1 MDVDELDIDNLKT
14 VPVDLNKP
22 SNVVDNDAVK
32 NTEYGKLVTKI
43 NTIDTGEFVL
53 KTEYNT
59 DKSGSEKKKQNS

>member
-32 NTEYGKLVTKI
+32 KTEYSKLVTKI

-53 KTEYNT
+53 KTQYNT
-59 DKSGSEKKKQNS
+59 DKSGSEKKKQN